1 MDQLQEP
8 AFAPQ
13 ARLRLTELAQRLQA
27 ALAGQIAA
35 PTWLA
40 AAVDQ
45 HAAEVRDALTDDRGR
60 MRVVTL
66 AAYADGVLD
75 TAERRGWTIESCTT
89 PSWPLLRLFAVSAL
103 TPTAV

>member
-1 MDQLQEP
+1 MDQVPEP

-13 ARLRLTELAQRLQA
+13 ARLRLAELAERLQA
-27 ALAGQIAA
+27 AVAAQVAA

-45 HAAEVRDALTDDRGR
+45 HAAEVRDALTDRHGR
-60 MRVVTL
+60 VRVVAL

-75 TAERRGWTIESCTT
+75 TAGRRGWTIESSTR

-103 TPTAV
+103 TPSAV